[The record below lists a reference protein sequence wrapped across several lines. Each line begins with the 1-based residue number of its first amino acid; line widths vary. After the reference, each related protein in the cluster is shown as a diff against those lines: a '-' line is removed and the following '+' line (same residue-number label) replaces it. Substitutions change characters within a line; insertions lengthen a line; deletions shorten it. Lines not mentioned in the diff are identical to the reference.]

1 MYRRPSKKKDLLRRV
16 ITYAIMTI
24 SVIVLVTGLILMLLG
39 YRLDTVNGQL
49 EQGALLQFETVP
61 SGASV
66 MIDDKVLTAR
76 TPTKNTVR
84 AGMHTIIMQRDGYET
99 WQKTLDIKAGTLTWL
114 NYARLVPKER
124 KPSNVVDYTQLHA
137 SLATADGKSI
147 IVQQLPSVP
156 NFQVVDIRSDEIKS
170 TDLTIPTAIYS
181 EAGTAGITHTFTISQ
196 WDDGGRYALLRH
208 DYGDKKEWLVL
219 DTRDANATKN
229 VTALLDIDITSAV
242 FSGNSGNI
250 LYALTAGDI
259 RKLDLSGATIS
270 RTLVTQVTN
279 FNLFETNVITYVG
292 VNPSNAAERV
302 VGLYREGDTA
312 PHVLRTTASPATTP
326 LHIATGRYFNQDY
339 VVISEGNKVDILR
352 GSYPSAAAEDTNT
365 LSDFATFSFVANVDR
380 VSLSPV
386 GDYVLAQAGPE
397 FSSYDIEHQ
406 RLIHYTAETNEGV
419 IVAPVKWL
427 DNDHTWTDYSDQ
439 LILREFDGA
448 NTTTIN
454 QSVTGQAV
462 ALTQNGRWLYSVG
475 RTDTGYQL
483 QRVRMVLP

>member
-1 MYRRPSKKKDLLRRV
+1 MYRRPSKKKDILRRV

-24 SVIVLVTGLILMLLG
+24 SVIVLVTGLVLMLLG

-66 MIDDKVLTAR
+66 VIDDKALSAK
-76 TPTKNTVR
+76 TPSKSTVR
-84 AGMHTIIMQRDGYET
+84 AGVHTIVMQRDGYET

-124 KPSNVVDYTQLHA
+124 KPVAVTEYSQLYA
-137 SLATADGKSI
+137 SLATTDGKSI
-147 IVQQLPSVP
+147 IVQQSPSAA
-156 NFQVVDIRSDEIKS
+156 NFQVIDIRSDEVKAV
-170 TDLTIPTAIYS
+170 DLTIPATIYS
-181 EAGTAGITHTFTISQ
+181 EATTAGVAHTFTISQ
-196 WDDGGRYALLRH
+196 WDEGDRYVLLRH

-229 VTALLDIDITSAV
+229 VTELLDIDISSAV

-279 FNLFETNVITYVG
+279 FNVFDTNVITYVG
-292 VNPSNAAERV
+292 SNPTNPSERV

-312 PHVLRTTASPATTP
+312 PHVLRVATSPTTIP

-339 VVISEGNKVDILR
+339 IVISEGAEVTILR
-352 GSYPSAAAEDTNT
+352 GSYPSSASDDTDT
-365 LSDFATFSFVANVDR
+365 LVDFATFTFAANVDR
-380 VSLSPV
+380 VSFSPA
-386 GDYVLAQAGPE
+386 GDYVLAQAGPY
-397 FSSYDIEHQ
+397 FTAYDIEHQ
-406 RLIHYTAETNEGV
+406 RQTNYTTEIDEGV
-419 IVAPVKWL
+419 IVAPVQWL
-427 DNDHTWTDYSDQ
+427 DNDHIWTDYSDQ

-475 RTDTGYQL
+475 KTDSGYQL